1 MSSAYDLIER
11 AFLDIEA
18 YLERIE
24 ISDPEIQKRSPQL
37 RKVAKQILEQSI
49 VIFQQAT
56 SMIEQGRF
64 SEFFGIFGTMMCLV
78 QQLS

>member
-64 SEFFGIFGTMMCLV
+64 SEFFDIFGTMMRLV